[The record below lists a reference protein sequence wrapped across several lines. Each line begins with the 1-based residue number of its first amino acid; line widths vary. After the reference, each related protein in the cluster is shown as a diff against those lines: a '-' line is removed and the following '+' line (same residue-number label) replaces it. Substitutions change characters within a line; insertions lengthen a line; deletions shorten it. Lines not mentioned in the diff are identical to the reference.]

1 MESESSLRW
10 LGPVLPAAE
19 RDERT
24 GVRSGA
30 AGLWRLVLRSRRSLE
45 DEWPDRSLEDEGVG
59 SPAAWRLRS
68 RRFGSGVRVWGLAVE
83 EAGLGLVG

>member
-1 MESESSLRW
+1 MEEESSLRW

-30 AGLWRLVLRSRRSLE
+30 AGLWRLVLRSRR
-45 DEWPDRSLEDEGVG
+45 WPDRSLEDEGVG

-68 RRFGSGVRVWGLAVE
+68 RRLGSGVRVWGLAVE